1 MTEKKTKEKLDNFKL
16 HMMRALYRMYE
27 TLDFEG
33 AMEQMRKAIEAYMK
47 ICIYKYWGE
56 TNGYK
61 YIMGQKNL
69 DMSDTGNNYHRSYK
83 ELTKAVEVIEQHA
96 PHIAVSGTAQK
107 LSDLGGILNPPSH
120 DDDEGVTVGE
130 WRTMAETACASMKDI
145 MDDAYR
151 LASVGEWPAELQK
164 AYYDHVID
172 PTLKNTLHEAD
183 KHDLLETLDYFHK
196 YNRYMLVTPG
206 RMSQVTN
213 GMMSAIDSVPWSFVI
228 DFDPSSKREGGLY
241 YALQPE
247 IANHSH
253 IINYDRERHGDR
265 VITGNNG
272 YVNWVM
278 AYGESG
284 LPKTKVENYRDWVAK
299 SYHKF
304 IGSLFK
310 EYCRTSPMTL
320 YVVILDLDFRFIK
333 HIVNAFD
340 NIEEL
345 ENTRVN
351 LCFLTSNPASK
362 GKIRILDSEGYGFN
376 ISQYDFS
383 AADFLGILSTSAP
396 DEQRRCACLIKARNE
411 ARDTTIDISSHQAYY
426 ISQGI
431 EPVHMNIDLSDKPD
445 EEPADNVPESYKGHP
460 IRWHELSAGVDVE
473 RNLYRSLRA
482 EIVKQLTQSPDA
494 TLINLT
500 HKPGAG
506 GTTIARHLAYELRNE
521 HPVVMLTSY
530 KPSQTFQAL
539 DSLYQLVNRPM
550 LVVAETSVTGNI
562 GELVERCKS
571 SKRPVIFLTVERALV
586 SGRRRGGNNT
596 LALKEQMVDFD
607 ERNRFMDKVRQYN
620 RKEYDELKASGRANL
635 EVIDFSMA
643 ICENMYEKEKIRN
656 YVKTYIDE
664 ISGNEVLYNFVT
676 YVAMIYKYS
685 QKEVCGDI
693 FWKLFSYG
701 NQAVGIHTYLESL
714 PELREPLEKVLI
726 ETYKD
731 NAPNNEW
738 RPRYS
743 VFADCIVEV
752 CLAGARHGTWR
763 SRLPMFAEN
772 LIDAVKESNPSLTDD
787 VQKMLSAVFLSRGK
801 DDLLGTEEQWE
812 ANVNNTKFSQ
822 LIADIGDM
830 GEQKNVLMKL
840 ANAFPDESHFWG
852 HLARFCYEK
861 ANTPKEFEEAM
872 YYVNRALELGG
883 DTDFVI
889 LHVSGMCRRRIIE
902 YHSRTNSNTFSF
914 DNLRELTME
923 AREAFAMSRDM
934 EKDNAHAYISDI
946 QLMAEVIEYGK
957 KQSEYTKYKSFLFDP
972 DNEWYLDLYEE
983 MMHLVEQSKV
993 LLGHQKLTQKEQYA
1007 HTKTFLIKS
1016 ESNMYD
1022 MIGDH
1027 DKGLEFLRSKIAK
1040 AEKDEQIR
1048 LNMIYVGMLLRTFYN
1063 PQKEETIDVAWRKLN
1078 TVQCEDVRTRI
1089 EQAIRYGGG
1098 DIYAMR
1104 RWIEMA
1110 RYSCLDIDLETVKSI
1125 LRQLFQ
1131 NSEEAPMLHYE
1142 AAFYSFVANAIQV
1155 MQEGDQ
1161 LNEAK
1166 IKEVEKWK
1174 EECNKLPDNVRGG
1187 LRCNEWL
1194 RSLDGF
1200 KGIAHI
1206 IDREKTSLQTFEGTI
1221 YRITSPRQGDI
1232 QMDCGLTAFFSPR
1245 DGRFNQKHDE
1255 SKRVTF
1261 HIGFRYNG
1269 LYAVDVKFVDS
1280 DEIISYTSEETT
1292 ETNIPAPGPAAV
1304 AIEPETTA
1312 SDEEP
1317 TASPIAPTQEPP
1329 KEESPALFRLESE
1342 TIKAQPKIIGKI
1354 DLSNMP
1360 IKKDRWNKKS
1370 NLDKN

>member
-1 MTEKKTKEKLDNFKL
+1 MTTNKTTEKLDNLKL

-27 TLDFEG
+27 TLDYEG

-61 YIMGQKNL
+61 YIMGQKGL
-69 DMSDTGNNYHRSYK
+69 DMSDTGRNFHRPYR
-83 ELTKAVEVIEQHA
+83 ELTKAIEVIEQHA
-96 PHIAVSGTAQK
+96 PQIAASGTSQK
-107 LSDLGGILNPPSH
+107 ITELGRTLNPPSH
-120 DDDEGVTVGE
+120 DDDEGVTPEE
-130 WRTMAETACASMKDI
+130 WRNQAESACTSMKDI
-145 MDDAYR
+145 IDDAYR
-151 LASVGEWPAELQK
+151 LAADGEWPTELQR

-183 KHDLLETLDYFHK
+183 KHDMLETLDNFHK
-196 YNRYMLVTPG
+196 YNRYVLVTPG
-206 RMSQVTN
+206 RMKQVTM
-213 GMMSAIDSVPWSFVI
+213 GMMKAIDAVQWSFVL
-228 DFDPSSKREGGLY
+228 DFDPSSKHEGGLY

-247 IANHSH
+247 IADHSH
-253 IINYDRERHGDR
+253 IINYDSERYGDR
-265 VITGNNG
+265 VTAGNNG

-278 AYGESG
+278 AYGDSG
-284 LPKTKVENYRDWVAK
+284 MPKTRVDNHRDWVAK

-320 YVVILDLDFRFIK
+320 YVVILDLDFKFAK
-333 HIVNAFD
+333 HIVTAFD
-340 NIEEL
+340 NIEEI
-345 ENTRVN
+345 ENSRVN
-351 LCFLTSNPASK
+351 FCFLTSNPSSK
-362 GKIRILDSEGYGFN
+362 AKIRSLNEEGYGFN
-376 ISQYDFS
+376 ITQYNFS
-383 AADFLGILSTSAP
+383 AADFLSVLSSLAP
-396 DEQRRCACLIKARNE
+396 DEQRRSACLIKARHE
-411 ARDTTIDISSHQAYY
+411 DRDTVIDISSRHAYY

-431 EPVHMNIDLSDKPD
+431 EPVHLSIDLSDKPD
-445 EEPADNVPESYKGHP
+445 EEPADNVPESYKGHT

-539 DSLYQLVNRPM
+539 DNLYQLVNRPM

-571 SKRPVIFLTVERALV
+571 SKRPIIFLAVERALV
-586 SGRRRGGNNT
+586 SGRRRGSNNT

-620 RKEYDELKASGRANL
+620 RKEYYELKASRMSNL

-643 ICENMYEKEKIRN
+643 ICENMYDKEKIWN

-664 ISGNEVLYNFVT
+664 LSGNEVLYNFVT

-685 QKEVCGDI
+685 QKAVNADI
-693 FWKLFSYG
+693 FWRLFSFG
-701 NQAVGIHTYLESL
+701 GKAVGIHTYMESL
-714 PELREPLEKVLI
+714 TELREPLGKVLI
-726 ETYKD
+726 EMAQD
-731 NAPNNEW
+731 NSPNNEW
-738 RPRYS
+738 RPRYA

-752 CLAGARHGTWR
+752 CLAGNRHDTWR
-763 SRLPMFAEN
+763 SRLPMFAKN
-772 LIDAVKESNPSLTDD
+772 LIEAVKESNPSLTDE

-830 GEQKNVLMKL
+830 SEQKNVLMKL
-840 ANAFPDESHFWG
+840 ANEFPDESHFWG

-872 YYVNRALELGG
+872 EYVERALELGG
-883 DTDFVI
+883 DADFVI
-889 LHVSGMCRRRIIE
+889 LHVAGMCRRRIIE
-902 YHSRTNSNTFSF
+902 FHSRNDSQPLSF
-914 DNLRELTME
+914 DRLRELTLE
-923 AREAFAMSRDM
+923 ARDDFARSRDM
-934 EKDNAHAYISDI
+934 EKHNAHAYISDI
-946 QLMAEVIEYGK
+946 QLMAEVIEYGRK
-957 KQSEYTKYKSFLFDP
+957 MSEYSKYKSFLFDP
-972 DNEWYLDLYEE
+972 DNKWYLDLYEE
-983 MMHLVEQSKV
+983 MIHLVEQSKV
-993 LLGHQKLTQKEQYA
+993 LLGHQKLTNTEQYA
-1007 HTKTFLIKS
+1007 HTRTFLIKS
-1016 ESNMYD
+1016 ETNMFG
-1022 MIGDH
+1022 MIGDYA
-1027 DKGLEFLRSKIAK
+1027 KGLEFLRSKIAM
-1040 AEKDEQIR
+1040 ADKDEQTR
-1048 LNMIYVGMLLRTFYN
+1048 LNMIYISMLLRSLYN
-1063 PQKEETIDVAWRKLN
+1063 PRNEETIDVAWKKLSS
-1078 TVQCEDVRTRI
+1078 VQCEDVRTRL
-1089 EQAIRYGGG
+1089 EQAIHYNGG

-1131 NSEEAPMLHYE
+1131 SSVDAPMLHYE
-1142 AAFYSFVANAIQV
+1142 AAFYSFVANAVQV

-1161 LNEAK
+1161 LNESK

-1174 EECNKLPDNVRGG
+1174 DECNKLPDNVSSG

-1200 KGIAHI
+1200 KGIAHV
-1206 IDREKTSLQTFEGTI
+1206 IDREKTSLQNFEGTI
-1221 YRITSPRQGDI
+1221 YRITSPRQGEI

-1245 DGRFNQKHDE
+1245 DGRFIQKHDE

-1269 LYAVDVKFVDS
+1269 LYAVDVKGVGS
-1280 DEIISYTSEETT
+1280 DDIISYTCDETSEPSALPSVSEPTV
-1292 ETNIPAPGPAAV
+1292 PAGEIVDDTMAAV
-1304 AIEPETTA
+1304 PSPESPKAAAQEVFKLASETQKPQPKVLGRIEL
-1312 SDEEP
+1312 SDE
-1317 TASPIAPTQEPP
+1317 
-1329 KEESPALFRLESE
+1329 
-1342 TIKAQPKIIGKI
+1342 
-1354 DLSNMP
+1354 DL
-1360 IKKDRWNKKS
+1360 KKNRWKR
-1370 NLDKN
+1370 

>member
-1 MTEKKTKEKLDNFKL
+1 MTGNKTTEKLENFKL
-16 HMMRALYRMYE
+16 HMMRALYSMYG
-27 TLDFEG
+27 TFDYEG
-33 AMEQMRKAIEAYMK
+33 AMEQTRKAIEAYMK

-61 YIMGQKNL
+61 YIMGQKELN
-69 DMSDTGNNYHRSYK
+69 MSDTGKNYHRSYK
-83 ELTKAVEVIEQHA
+83 ELTKAVEVIEQHE
-96 PHIAVSGTAQK
+96 PNIAVPGTAQK
-107 LSDLGGILNPPSH
+107 ISDLGRILNPPSH
-120 DDDEGVTVGE
+120 DDDEGVTQEE
-130 WRTMAETACASMKDI
+130 WRTQAETACASMKDI
-145 MDDAYR
+145 INDTYR
-151 LASVGEWPAELQK
+151 LAAEGEWPAELQK
-164 AYYDHVID
+164 AYYDHLID
-172 PTLKNTLHEAD
+172 PSLKNTIHEAD
-183 KHDLLETLDYFHK
+183 KHDLLETLDNFHK
-196 YNRYMLVTPG
+196 YNRYVLVTPG
-206 RMSQVTN
+206 RMTQVTI
-213 GMMSAIDSVPWSFVI
+213 GMMRAIDSVPWSFVI

-265 VITGNNG
+265 VMTGNNG

-284 LPKTKVENYRDWVAK
+284 LSKTKVENHRDWVAK

-320 YVVILDLDFRFIK
+320 YVVILDLDFNYVK
-333 HIVNAFD
+333 HIVTALD

-345 ENTRVN
+345 ENSRVN
-351 LCFLTSNPASK
+351 LCFLTSNPAK
-362 GKIRILDSEGYGFN
+362 KAKIRSLNSEGYGFN

-396 DEQRRCACLIKARNE
+396 DEQRRCACPIKARIE
-411 ARDTTIDISSHQAYY
+411 DRDTTIDISSHQAYY

-445 EEPADNVPESYKGHP
+445 EEPADNVPESYKGHT

-506 GTTIARHLAYELRNE
+506 GTTIARHLAYELKNE

-539 DSLYQLVNRPM
+539 DSLYQRVNRPM
-550 LVVAETSVTGNI
+550 LVVAETSLTGNI

-571 SKRPVIFLTVERALV
+571 SKRPIIFLAVERALV
-586 SGRRRGGNNT
+586 SSRRRGPNNT

-607 ERNRFMDKVRQYN
+607 ERNRFMEKVRQYN
-620 RKEYDELKASGRANL
+620 RKEYDELKANGRSDL

-643 ICENMYEKEKIRN
+643 ICENMYEKEKIRT
-656 YVKTYIDE
+656 YVKTYIDAL
-664 ISGNEVLYNFVT
+664 SGNDNLYNFVT

-685 QKEVCGDI
+685 QKTVNADI
-693 FWKLFSYG
+693 FWRLFSYG
-701 NQAVGIHTYLESL
+701 DQAVGMHTYMDSL

-726 ETYKD
+726 EMSQD
-731 NAPNNEW
+731 NVPNNEW

-752 CLAGARHGTWR
+752 CLAGDRRDTWR

-872 YYVNRALELGG
+872 DYVERALELGG

-972 DNEWYLDLYEE
+972 DNEWYLNLYEE
-983 MMHLVEQSKV
+983 MIHLVEQSKV
-993 LLGHQKLTQKEQYA
+993 LLSHQKLTNKEQYS
-1007 HTKTFLIKS
+1007 HTRTFLIKS

-1027 DKGLEFLRSKIAK
+1027 DKGLAFLRSKIAN
-1040 AEKDEQIR
+1040 ADKDEQTR
-1048 LNMIYVGMLLRTFYN
+1048 LNLIYVGMLLRTLYN
-1063 PQKEETIDVAWRKLN
+1063 PKKEETIDVAWRKLSS
-1078 TVQCEDVRTRI
+1078 VQCEDIRTRL
-1089 EQAIRYGGG
+1089 EQAIRHRGGN
-1098 DIYAMR
+1098 IYAMR

-1110 RYSCLDIDLETVKSI
+1110 RFSCLDIDLETVKSI

-1131 NSEEAPMLHYE
+1131 TSEDAPMLHYE
-1142 AAFYSFVANAIQV
+1142 SAFYSFVANAIQV

-1161 LNEAK
+1161 LNESK
-1166 IKEVEKWK
+1166 IKEVERWK
-1174 EECNKLPDNVRGG
+1174 DECNKLPDNVSSG

-1194 RSLDGF
+1194 CSLDGF

-1206 IDREKTSLQTFEGTI
+1206 IDREKTSLQNFEGTI

-1245 DGRFNQKHDE
+1245 DGRFIQKHDE

-1269 LYAVDVKFVDS
+1269 LYAVDVKVVGS
-1280 DEIISYTSEETT
+1280 DEMISYTSD
-1292 ETNIPAPGPAAV
+1292 
-1304 AIEPETTA
+1304 ETTA
-1312 SDEEP
+1312 PDVSATEPEKSATESTFIVEEP
-1317 TASPIAPTQEPP
+1317 VEVAPLPAQPLPE
-1329 KEESPALFRLESE
+1329 EESPDLFRLESE
-1342 TIKAQPKIIGKI
+1342 TIKAKPKILGKI

-1360 IKKDRWNKKS
+1360 TKKDRWKKKT
-1370 NLDKN
+1370 NLDNN